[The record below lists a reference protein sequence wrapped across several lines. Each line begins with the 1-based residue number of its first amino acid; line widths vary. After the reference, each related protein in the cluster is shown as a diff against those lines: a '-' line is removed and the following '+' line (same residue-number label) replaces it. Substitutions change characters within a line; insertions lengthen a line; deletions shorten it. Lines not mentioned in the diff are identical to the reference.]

1 MGRRRD
7 RDVEHHRK
15 DVGSRIGD
23 AALAENLHIE
33 RATRRRG
40 EQRSDN
46 AIDQRI
52 TRIENSSGCEWVVFA
67 ASTEAGDGTNAG
79 GNSDDAGAADDGR
92 DNTKPQEPS
101 NVWRAADEHLRSE
114 CRRDIALCDE
124 LREALVLSVGDV
136 VGFVDEHDRNVVAH

>member
-1 MGRRRD
+1 M
-7 RDVEHHRK
+7 VFT
-15 DVGSRIGD
+15 
-23 AALAENLHIE
+23 A
-33 RATRRRG
+33 
-40 EQRSDN
+40 RSK
-46 AIDQRI
+46 
-52 TRIENSSGCEWVVFA
+52 
-67 ASTEAGDGTNAG
+67 AGDGTSAG
-79 GNSDDAGAADDGR
+79 SNSDYARAADDGR

>member
-15 DVGSRIGD
+15 NVGSRIGD

-33 RATRRRG
+33 RAARRRG

-52 TRIENSSGCEWVVFA
+52 TRIENSRRREWVVFA
-67 ASTEAGDGTNAG
+67 ARSKTRDGTNAG
-79 GNSDDAGAADDGR
+79 GNPNDARGADDGR
-92 DNTKPQEPS
+92 GNTKPQEPS
-101 NVWRAADEHLRSE
+101 NVWRAAVEHLRSK
-114 CRRDIALCDE
+114 CWRDIALCDE